1 MKFQKLSSK
10 MVGEIGNVLSRVNE
24 KQVQDFV
31 NIIIEAKRIF
41 VVGAGRVGLSSRAF
55 AMRLM
60 HLGKEVH
67 WVWDDTT
74 PNVEKGD
81 LLVANCGSGEVVSVC
96 NVARLA
102 KEAGASV
109 ITVTANPEGRVAN
122 ISDVAV
128 HLPAQA
134 WGPGKHTVPSVQ
146 PMGSLFE
153 QSLFILHDLIVLRL
167 MERMGTTA
175 SQMAKR
181 HRNVE

>member
-10 MVGEIGNVLSRVNE
+10 ILGEIGNVLSRVNE

-31 NIIIEAKRIF
+31 NIIIESKRIF
-41 VVGAGRVGLSSRAF
+41 VVG
-55 AMRLM
+55 
-60 HLGKEVH
+60 
-67 WVWDDTT
+67 
-74 PNVEKGD
+74 
-81 LLVANCGSGEVVSVC
+81 
-96 NVARLA
+96 
-102 KEAGASV
+102 
-109 ITVTANPEGRVAN
+109 
-122 ISDVAV
+122 
-128 HLPAQA
+128 
-134 WGPGKHTVPSVQ
+134 PGKYTVPSVQ